1 MKRPTI
7 TGMGLLIV
15 AGGLIVALGA
25 FVVFGGSSVASEGIV
40 KVGPFKSK
48 VHAQSTV
55 PPVFGWVAIVAGVLV
70 VLAGVVKKR

>member
-1 MKRPTI
+1 MKRPAI

-15 AGGLIVALGA
+15 AGVLIVALGA
-25 FVVFGGSSVASEGIV
+25 FVVFGGSRVASEGTV

-55 PPVFGWVAIVAGVLV
+55 PPLFGWVAIVAGVLLV
-70 VLAGVVKKR
+70 FAGSVKKR